1 MQEYKKLLES
11 GMHASDLARL
21 ATLIISRKETDS
33 TRKIVKYIEKSS
45 LSVESISETIKNKA
59 KKKKKKKVGFLA
71 CY

>member
-59 KKKKKKKVGFLA
+59 KKKKKWA
-71 CY
+71 S